1 VQSISP
7 ADATRWTAPC
17 IIERG
22 DLAKPN
28 EEAQR
33 DVSGIPRQT
42 AASGRIDVPTARPT
56 EPVGP
61 GLHRFPT
68 APGREALLLIPPDV
82 SPTPGAPLFVSL
94 HGAGGNATAG
104 LYPLDALASAAG
116 LAILAPAAME
126 RTWDLLL
133 GGLGPDVATIRRALD
148 AAFHALPV
156 DPARLSI
163 GGFSDGASYALSL
176 GLANGDHF
184 HRIAAFSPGFM
195 APPLRVGKPR
205 IFISHGVRD
214 RVLPIDR
221 CSRRIV
227 PQLRAEGYAVEY
239 VEFDGGHEVPDAI
252 ARRALGWLLAEND

>member
-1 VQSISP
+1 M
-7 ADATRWTAPC
+7 
-17 IIERG
+17 
-22 DLAKPN
+22 
-28 EEAQR
+28 
-33 DVSGIPRQT
+33 SGTPRQT
-42 AASGRIDVPTARPT
+42 AARGRIDVPNVRPA
-56 EPVGP
+56 ESVGP

-68 APGREALLLIPPDV
+68 APGREALLLAPPNA
-82 SPTPGAPLFVSL
+82 PPAGAPLFVSL

-104 LYPLDALASAAG
+104 LYPLEPLAPAAG
-116 LAILAPAAME
+116 LALLAPAALG

-133 GGLGPDVATIRRALD
+133 GEIGPDVTTIRRAVD
-148 AAFHALPV
+148 AAFHALAI

-184 HRIAAFSPGFM
+184 HRIAAFSPGFF
-195 APPLRVGKPR
+195 APLPRVGKPR

-227 PQLRAEGYAVEY
+227 PQLRADGYDVEY
-239 VEFDGGHEVPDAI
+239 LEFDGGHEVPADI
-252 ARRALGWLLAEND
+252 ARRALAWLLAPA